1 MMGRRPEEGIVSKRS
16 TRLQLQRA
24 KVTTNASLASVQ
36 KDQDVVANDG
46 GAIPSE
52 NVNTVAVAGGS
63 TTSAKKRLQDTA
75 AANAKKRLQ
84 DTAAANAKRQQR
96 VTVPDHESVTEKL
109 PRFRDRERIIH
120 DSDIETD
127 EKVGDNEKDECGN
140 NDDNVNDEGRDK
152 NANKNDEG
160 SEKNVNENDK
170 GGDKVSDENQDESMK
185 TDDVNIEGNEF
196 NDRKEKALCD
206 EEDDSNAEH
215 DEEDDSNE
223 DVEESCNDD
232 DPSYVDESNE
242 NSDEE
247 NNSPSIDC
255 LPTNQS
261 TAAPPPQSTLVEGS
275 TVAGLPNSSSDVHQI
290 NVYDPSIDLLL
301 GVGDINDEALQNQ
314 DHHIGAM
321 NHVHQIDVY
330 QPFYALDHP
339 PINGNAAPPNTSI
352 ATNEHMA
359 NVYHSESAL
368 GVTQFGS
375 GTNESAHAVAHDAAW
390 YCHKLNDINDNITG
404 IFTLIQNELESLQ
417 NICKMQMFL
426 ERMVEKL
433 SEKQDRMME
442 MLLGGTATAGVCLAG
457 GGGGN
462 AVAVGGTTVPTRGAT
477 LTHPNLIQLNTAIER
492 LPEPVDVNQRKFHRA
507 FVSKYKDLLMYY
519 QVKNHSNVLLR
530 EDKVLHEFVKN
541 QKTNLR
547 LELEGKGPLAKDARY
562 KPFLRYLG
570 IVYKPT

>member
-84 DTAAANAKRQQR
+84 DTAAANAKRQQC

-196 NDRKEKALCD
+196 NDRK
-206 EEDDSNAEH
+206 
-215 DEEDDSNE
+215 
-223 DVEESCNDD
+223 
-232 DPSYVDESNE
+232 
-242 NSDEE
+242 
-247 NNSPSIDC
+247 
-255 LPTNQS
+255 
-261 TAAPPPQSTLVEGS
+261 
-275 TVAGLPNSSSDVHQI
+275 
-290 NVYDPSIDLLL
+290 
-301 GVGDINDEALQNQ
+301 
-314 DHHIGAM
+314 
-321 NHVHQIDVY
+321 
-330 QPFYALDHP
+330 
-339 PINGNAAPPNTSI
+339 
-352 ATNEHMA
+352 
-359 NVYHSESAL
+359 
-368 GVTQFGS
+368 
-375 GTNESAHAVAHDAAW
+375 
-390 YCHKLNDINDNITG
+390 
-404 IFTLIQNELESLQ
+404 
-417 NICKMQMFL
+417 
-426 ERMVEKL
+426 
-433 SEKQDRMME
+433 
-442 MLLGGTATAGVCLAG
+442 
-457 GGGGN
+457 
-462 AVAVGGTTVPTRGAT
+462 
-477 LTHPNLIQLNTAIER
+477 
-492 LPEPVDVNQRKFHRA
+492 
-507 FVSKYKDLLMYY
+507 
-519 QVKNHSNVLLR
+519 
-530 EDKVLHEFVKN
+530 
-541 QKTNLR
+541 
-547 LELEGKGPLAKDARY
+547 
-562 KPFLRYLG
+562 
-570 IVYKPT
+570 

>member
-24 KVTTNASLASVQ
+24 KVMTNASLASVQ
-36 KDQDVVANDG
+36 KDQDVVANEG
-46 GAIPSE
+46 GAIPSA

-63 TTSAKKRLQDTA
+63 TTT
-75 AANAKKRLQ
+75 AKKRLQ

-109 PRFRDRERIIH
+109 PRFRDRECIIH

-140 NDDNVNDEGRDK
+140 NDDNMNDEGRD
-152 NANKNDEG
+152 NNVNTNDEG
-160 SEKNVNENDK
+160 SEKNVNVNDK

-185 TDDVNIEGNEF
+185 TDDVNIEGNKD
-196 NDRKEKALCD
+196 NDRKENALCD
-206 EEDDSNAEH
+206 EEDDSSTEHDEEDDSNTEH

-232 DPSYVDESNE
+232 DPSYLDESNE

-275 TVAGLPNSSSDVHQI
+275 TVAGLPNSSSDIHQI

-301 GVGDINDEALQNQ
+301 GIEDINDEALQNQ

-321 NHVHQIDVY
+321 NHVHQIDVN
-330 QPFYALDHP
+330 QPFYTLDHLP
-339 PINGNAAPPNTSI
+339 NNGNAAPPNTSI
-352 ATNEHMA
+352 AINEHMA
-359 NVYHSESAL
+359 NVHHSESAL

-390 YCHKLNDINDNITG
+390 YCHKLNET
-404 IFTLIQNELESLQ
+404 TLLAYLLSFKMSWKV
-417 NICKMQMFL
+417 CKTF
-426 ERMVEKL
+426 
-433 SEKQDRMME
+433 
-442 MLLGGTATAGVCLAG
+442 
-457 GGGGN
+457 
-462 AVAVGGTTVPTRGAT
+462 
-477 LTHPNLIQLNTAIER
+477 
-492 LPEPVDVNQRKFHRA
+492 
-507 FVSKYKDLLMYY
+507 
-519 QVKNHSNVLLR
+519 
-530 EDKVLHEFVKN
+530 
-541 QKTNLR
+541 
-547 LELEGKGPLAKDARY
+547 ARCRC
-562 KPFLRYLG
+562 FWSAW
-570 IVYKPT
+570 